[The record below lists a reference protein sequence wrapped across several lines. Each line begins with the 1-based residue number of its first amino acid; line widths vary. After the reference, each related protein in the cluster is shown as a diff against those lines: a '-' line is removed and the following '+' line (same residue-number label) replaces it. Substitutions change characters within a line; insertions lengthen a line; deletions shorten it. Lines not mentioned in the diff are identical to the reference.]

1 MTPLPS
7 ISESA
12 TLFAGLPKTVK
23 PPVINLLLWLRLSAD
38 ADGFSRIGHDAL
50 ARAMHVSPRNLSRIF
65 TAGQEYIHV
74 VHRYKIGDR
83 VTHTNVYPNQPHHP
97 GGKYLGMWSELNWR
111 AIKEISDGSIAILSM
126 LTESETEEQLGVT
139 RWLSGGEGIGK
150 GENLGTDISCAA
162 APNDVT
168 PTRAALS
175 ADDANALFNRL
186 DEIVHEVQR
195 RKGKDIENIVH
206 GEPDNWKLRKFVA
219 IQESVGIWAPWERV
233 ANWFSFWVQ
242 YHATKNLKFAYRAFI
257 SQGPQFKAKLEEW
270 ESANP
275 ETRWRE
281 FPPEPPRPNL
291 DDPNVKAVADSVHAL
306 TKVPATK
313 PLKAAIWAVLQ
324 HHATDQVI
332 SAVEFR
338 YRSDEPVPH
347 ASRDVKSD
355 VLGFF
360 EGDHVEA
367 ALSEKRAKDEEA
379 ARIATAK
386 QESERQALMSA
397 RYLATAR
404 AAAQQKRA
412 YEAKYDGW
420 RYSWDRRCE
429 SITISDQE
437 LMDWW
442 ANNPMEES
450 EEYPQRVTDMIRD
463 GRQRHLEKLTAAEK
477 QLPAAIAFLRE
488 FLRDGKYRDYEVLSL
503 AAKDA
508 NLDAVVLQ
516 RAFVALGC
524 QTGTVR
530 IGDGSRMTS
539 WRLPQAVP
547 AFTCS

>member
-1 MTPLPS
+1 MEGKDVENVGTSFSCVSTP
-7 ISESA
+7 
-12 TLFAGLPKTVK
+12 
-23 PPVINLLLWLRLSAD
+23 
-38 ADGFSRIGHDAL
+38 
-50 ARAMHVSPRNLSRIF
+50 M
-65 TAGQEYIHV
+65 
-74 VHRYKIGDR
+74 
-83 VTHTNVYPNQPHHP
+83 
-97 GGKYLGMWSELNWR
+97 
-111 AIKEISDGSIAILSM
+111 
-126 LTESETEEQLGVT
+126 
-139 RWLSGGEGIGK
+139 
-150 GENLGTDISCAA
+150 CAA
-162 APNDVT
+162 AT
-168 PTRAALS
+168 SS
-175 ADDANALFNRL
+175 AEWTKFMARINVAWK
-186 DEIVHEVQR
+186 EIGR
-195 RKGKDIENIVH
+195 RSGIKAPKNVVH
-206 GEPDNWKLRKFVA
+206 GGPVDRKMRNFIA

-233 ANWFSFWVQ
+233 ANWFSFWAEF
-242 YHATKNLKFAYRAFI
+242 HALKNLKSPFGVFLREAAEFRT
-257 SQGPQFKAKLEEW
+257 QLDDW
-270 ESANP
+270 ELANP

-281 FPPEPPRPNL
+281 FPPEPSKPNL
-291 DDPNVKAVADSVHAL
+291 DDLSVRAVSDTVFAL

-360 EGDHVEA
+360 EGDHVDA
-367 ALSEKRAKDEEA
+367 ALSEKCAKDEEA

-386 QESERQALMSA
+386 QESERQALLVQQA
-397 RYLATAR
+397 QQALKVQQAQQEAT
-404 AAAQQKRA
+404 AQQKRA

-420 RYSWDRRCE
+420 RYSWDQRCE

-442 ANNPMEES
+442 ADNPMEES

-524 QTGTVR
+524 QTETVR

-539 WRLPQAVP
+539 WHLPQAIP
-547 AFTCS
+547 AEPTVQVGN